1 MKKKMWV
8 LFFLFLLNTCSSDK
22 NKVTNAQ
29 LSNTQLNSDTELY
42 NSGLKFLK
50 TKKFDEA
57 IEKFTELEIQY
68 PYSDWSARGQ
78 MLIGFS
84 HYSSQEYD
92 EAIIS
97 LSKFTEL
104 NPDHP
109 LVPYAIFLRG
119 YSYYERIPNI
129 ELDQDYSEK
138 ALAEFLELT
147 NRYPNTKYKKKSFE
161 IIKILRNHLSSK
173 ELLVGK
179 FYQSKGN
186 YLAAIKR
193 YKQVLKK
200 YKRSVHTPE
209 SLFRLIE
216 SYTSLGLVKQAGY
229 LYKIL
234 SYNFPKSSWN
244 KEGKVFAKKY
254 KIDKNLKKYKKQAI
268 DLDNLK
274 DKDFELF

>member
-1 MKKKMWV
+1 MKIKLLV
-8 LFFLFLLNTCSSDK
+8 IIFLFLLNACSSDK
-22 NKVTNAQ
+22 NTVINK
-29 LSNTQLNSDTELY
+29 QLNNDVEIY
-42 NSGLKFLK
+42 NSGLELLK
-50 TKKFDEA
+50 KKKFDEA
-57 IEKFTELEIQY
+57 IDRFTELEIQY

-84 HYSSQEYD
+84 HYSNREYD
-92 EAIIS
+92 EAILS

-109 LVPYAIFLRG
+109 LVPYAIFLKG

-129 ELDQDYSEK
+129 ELDQEYSVK
-138 ALAEFLELT
+138 ALEEFLELT
-147 NRYPNTKYKKKSFE
+147 NRYPNSKYKKKSFE

-173 ELLVGK
+173 ELLIGK

-193 YKQVLKK
+193 YKQILKK

-216 SYTSLGLVKQAGY
+216 SFTSIGLVKQANY

-234 SYNFPKSSWN
+234 SYNFPKSSWK
-244 KEGKVFAKKY
+244 KEGDVLAKKY
-254 KIDKNLKKYKKQAI
+254 KINTNLKKYKKQAI
-268 DLDNLK
+268 DLNNLK

>member
-1 MKKKMWV
+1 MKKK
-8 LFFLFLLNTCSSDK
+8 LLALIFLFLLNTCSSDK
-22 NKVTNAQ
+22 NPTT
-29 LSNTQLNSDTELY
+29 NTQLNNDVELY
-42 NSGLKFLK
+42 NAGLKFLK
-50 TKKFDEA
+50 TKKIDEA

-84 HYSSQEYD
+84 HYSNKEYD
-92 EAIIS
+92 EAILS

-109 LVPYAIFLRG
+109 LVPYAIFLKG

-129 ELDQDYSEK
+129 ELDQEYSAK
-138 ALAEFLELT
+138 ALEEFLELT
-147 NRYPNTKYKKKSFE
+147 NRYPNSKYKKKSFE

-216 SYTSLGLVKQAGY
+216 CYTSLGLVKQANY

-234 SYNFPKSSWN
+234 SYNFPKSTWK
-244 KEGKVFAKKY
+244 KEGQSLAKKY
-254 KIDKNLKKYKKQAI
+254 KINTNLKKYKKQAI
-268 DLDNLK
+268 DLDNLEV
-274 DKDFELF
+274 KDFELF

>member
-1 MKKKMWV
+1 MKRKLLV
-8 LFFLFLLNTCSSDK
+8 FFLFLLNACSSDK
-22 NKVTNAQ
+22 NFVVNQ
-29 LSNTQLNSDTELY
+29 QLNNDIEIY
-42 NSGLKFLK
+42 NSGLELLK
-50 TKKFDEA
+50 KKKFDEA
-57 IEKFTELEIQY
+57 IDRFTELEIQY

-84 HYSSQEYD
+84 HYSNREYD
-92 EAIIS
+92 EAILS

-109 LVPYAIFLRG
+109 LVPYAIFLKG

-129 ELDQDYSEK
+129 ELDQEYSAK
-138 ALAEFLELT
+138 ALEEFLELT
-147 NRYPNTKYKKKSFE
+147 NRYPNSNYKKKSFE

-173 ELLVGK
+173 ELLIGK

-216 SYTSLGLVKQAGY
+216 SYTSIGLVKQANY

-234 SYNFPKSSWN
+234 SYNFPKSSWR
-244 KEGKVFAKKY
+244 KEGDTLAKKY
-254 KIDKNLKKYKKQAI
+254 NINTNLKKYKKQAI
-268 DLDNLK
+268 DLNKLK

>member
-1 MKKKMWV
+1 MKIKLLV
-8 LFFLFLLNTCSSDK
+8 FIFLFLLNACSSDK
-22 NKVTNAQ
+22 NIVINK
-29 LSNTQLNSDTELY
+29 QLNNDVEIY
-42 NSGLKFLK
+42 NSGLKLLK
-50 TKKFDEA
+50 KRKFNEA
-57 IEKFTELEIQY
+57 IERFTELEIQY

-84 HYSSQEYD
+84 HYSNREYD
-92 EAIIS
+92 EAILS

-109 LVPYAIFLRG
+109 LVPYAIFLKG

-129 ELDQDYSEK
+129 ELDQEYSEK
-138 ALAEFLELT
+138 ALQQFLELT
-147 NRYPNTKYKKKSFE
+147 NRYPNSKYKKKSFE

-173 ELLVGK
+173 ELLIGK

-186 YLAAIKR
+186 YLAAVKR
-193 YKQVLKK
+193 YKQILKK

-209 SLFRLIE
+209 SLFRLVE
-216 SYTSLGLVKQAGY
+216 SYTSIGLVKQANY

-234 SYNFPKSSWN
+234 SYNFPKSSWK
-244 KEGKVFAKKY
+244 KEGDILAKKY
-254 KIDKNLKKYKKQAI
+254 KINTNLKKYKKKAI
-268 DLDNLK
+268 DLNYLK

>member
-1 MKKKMWV
+1 MKIKLLV
-8 LFFLFLLNTCSSDK
+8 IIFLFLLNACSSDK
-22 NKVTNAQ
+22 NTVINK
-29 LSNTQLNSDTELY
+29 QLNNDVEIY
-42 NSGLKFLK
+42 NSGLELLK
-50 TKKFDEA
+50 KKKFDEA
-57 IEKFTELEIQY
+57 IDRFTELEIQY

-84 HYSSQEYD
+84 HYSNREYD
-92 EAIIS
+92 EAILS

-109 LVPYAIFLRG
+109 LVPYAIFLKG

-129 ELDQDYSEK
+129 ELDQEYSAK
-138 ALAEFLELT
+138 ALEEFLELT
-147 NRYPNTKYKKKSFE
+147 NRYPNSKYKKKSFE

-173 ELLVGK
+173 ELLIGK

-193 YKQVLKK
+193 YKQILKK

-216 SYTSLGLVKQAGY
+216 SYTSIGLVKQANY

-234 SYNFPKSSWN
+234 SYNFPKSSWK
-244 KEGKVFAKKY
+244 KEGDVLAKKY
-254 KIDKNLKKYKKQAI
+254 KINTNLKKYKKQAI
-268 DLDNLK
+268 DLNNLK

>member
-1 MKKKMWV
+1 MKKKLLV
-8 LFFLFLLNTCSSDK
+8 FIFLFLLNACSSDK
-22 NKVTNAQ
+22 NIVINKQ
-29 LSNTQLNSDTELY
+29 LSSDVEIY
-42 NSGLKFLK
+42 NSGLELLK
-50 TKKFDEA
+50 RKKFGEA
-57 IEKFTELEIQY
+57 VERFTELEIQY

-84 HYSSQEYD
+84 HYSNREYD
-92 EAIIS
+92 EAILS

-109 LVPYAIFLRG
+109 LVPYAIFLKG

-129 ELDQDYSEK
+129 ELDQEYAER
-138 ALAEFLELT
+138 ALQEFLELT
-147 NRYPNTKYKKKSFE
+147 NRYPNSKYKKKSFE

-173 ELLVGK
+173 ELLIGK

-193 YKQVLKK
+193 YKQILKK

-216 SYTSLGLVKQAGY
+216 SYTSIGLVKQADY

-234 SYNFPKSSWN
+234 SYNFPKSSWK
-244 KEGKVFAKKY
+244 KEGDTLAKKY
-254 KIDKNLKKYKKQAI
+254 NINTNLKKYKKQAI
-268 DLDNLK
+268 DLNKLK

>member
-1 MKKKMWV
+1 MKIKLLV
-8 LFFLFLLNTCSSDK
+8 FIFLFLLNACSSDK
-22 NKVTNAQ
+22 NIVINK
-29 LSNTQLNSDTELY
+29 QLNNDVEIY
-42 NSGLKFLK
+42 NSGLKLLK
-50 TKKFDEA
+50 KRKFNEA
-57 IEKFTELEIQY
+57 IERFTELEIQY

-84 HYSSQEYD
+84 HYSNREYD
-92 EAIIS
+92 EAILS

-109 LVPYAIFLRG
+109 LVPYAIFLKG

-129 ELDQDYSEK
+129 ELDQEYSEK
-138 ALAEFLELT
+138 ALQQFLELT
-147 NRYPNTKYKKKSFE
+147 NRYPNSKYKKKSFE

-173 ELLVGK
+173 ELLIGK

-186 YLAAIKR
+186 YLAAVKR
-193 YKQVLKK
+193 YKQILKK

-209 SLFRLIE
+209 SLFRLVE
-216 SYTSLGLVKQAGY
+216 SYTSIGLVKQANY

-234 SYNFPKSSWN
+234 SYNFPKSSWK
-244 KEGKVFAKKY
+244 KEGDVLAKRY
-254 KIDKNLKKYKKQAI
+254 KINTSLKKYKKQAI
-268 DLDNLK
+268 DLNKLK

>member
-1 MKKKMWV
+1 MKKKLLV
-8 LFFLFLLNTCSSDK
+8 FIFLFLLNACSSNK
-22 NKVTNAQ
+22 NIVINEQ
-29 LSNTQLNSDTELY
+29 FNNDVEIY
-42 NSGLKFLK
+42 NSGLELLK
-50 TKKFDEA
+50 KKKFDEA
-57 IEKFTELEIQY
+57 IDRFTELEIQY

-84 HYSSQEYD
+84 HYSNREYD
-92 EAIIS
+92 EAILS

-109 LVPYAIFLRG
+109 LVPYAIFLKG

-129 ELDQDYSEK
+129 ELDQEYSAK
-138 ALAEFLELT
+138 ALQEFLELT
-147 NRYPNTKYKKKSFE
+147 NRYPNSKYKKKSFE

-173 ELLVGK
+173 ELLIGK

-193 YKQVLKK
+193 YKQILKK

-216 SYTSLGLVKQAGY
+216 SYTSIGLVKQANY

-234 SYNFPKSSWN
+234 SYNFPKSSWK
-244 KEGKVFAKKY
+244 KEGDILAKKY
-254 KIDKNLKKYKKQAI
+254 KINTNLKKYKKQAI
-268 DLDNLK
+268 DLNKLK

>member
-1 MKKKMWV
+1 MKKKLLV
-8 LFFLFLLNTCSSDK
+8 FIFLFLLNACSSDK
-22 NKVTNAQ
+22 NIVINK
-29 LSNTQLNSDTELY
+29 QLNNDVEIY
-42 NSGLKFLK
+42 NSGLELLK
-50 TKKFDEA
+50 KKKFDEA
-57 IEKFTELEIQY
+57 IERFTELEIQY

-84 HYSSQEYD
+84 HYSNREYD
-92 EAIIS
+92 EAILS

-109 LVPYAIFLRG
+109 LVPYAIFLKG

-129 ELDQDYSEK
+129 ELDQEYSVK
-138 ALAEFLELT
+138 ALQEFLELT
-147 NRYPNTKYKKKSFE
+147 NRYPNSKYKKKSFE

-173 ELLVGK
+173 ELLIGK

-193 YKQVLKK
+193 YKQILKK

-216 SYTSLGLVKQAGY
+216 SYTSIGLVKQANY

-234 SYNFPKSSWN
+234 SYNFPKSSWK
-244 KEGKVFAKKY
+244 KEGDILAKKY
-254 KIDKNLKKYKKQAI
+254 KINTNLKKYKKQAI
-268 DLDNLK
+268 DLNKLK

>member
-1 MKKKMWV
+1 MKRKLLV
-8 LFFLFLLNTCSSDK
+8 FIFLFLLNACSSDK
-22 NKVTNAQ
+22 NII
-29 LSNTQLNSDTELY
+29 SNKQLNNDVEIY
-42 NSGLKFLK
+42 NSGLELLK
-50 TKKFDEA
+50 KKKFDEA
-57 IEKFTELEIQY
+57 IDRFTELEIQY

-84 HYSSQEYD
+84 HYSNKEYD
-92 EAIIS
+92 EAILS

-109 LVPYAIFLRG
+109 LVPYAIFLKG

-129 ELDQDYSEK
+129 ELDQEYSEK
-138 ALAEFLELT
+138 ALDEFLELT
-147 NRYPNTKYKKKSFE
+147 NRYPNSKYKKKSFE
-161 IIKILRNHLSSK
+161 IMKILRNHLSSK
-173 ELLVGK
+173 ELLIGK

-193 YKQVLKK
+193 YKQIIKK

-216 SYTSLGLVKQAGY
+216 SYTSIGLVKQADY

-234 SYNFPKSSWN
+234 SYNFPKSSWK
-244 KEGKVFAKKY
+244 KEGDILAKKY
-254 KIDKNLKKYKKQAI
+254 NINKNLKKYKKQAI
-268 DLDNLK
+268 DLNNLK

>member
-1 MKKKMWV
+1 MKKLLLV
-8 LFFLFLLNTCSSDK
+8 SLFLFSLNTCSSDK
-22 NKVTNAQ
+22 TIVN
-29 LSNTQLNSDTELY
+29 NTLFNNDVELY
-42 NSGLKFLK
+42 NEGLRLLK
-50 TKKFDEA
+50 TKRFDEA
-57 IEKFTELEIQY
+57 IERFTELEIQF

-84 HYSSQEYD
+84 HYSNREYD
-92 EAIIS
+92 EAILS
-97 LSKFTEL
+97 LSKFAEL

-109 LVPYAIFLRG
+109 LVPYAIFLKG

-129 ELDQDYSEK
+129 KLDQEYSSK
-138 ALAEFLELT
+138 ALEEFLELT
-147 NRYPNTKYKKKSFE
+147 NRYPNSKYKKKSFE

-173 ELLVGK
+173 ELLIGK

-193 YKQVLKK
+193 YKQILKK

-209 SLFRLIE
+209 SLYRLIE
-216 SYTSLGLVKQAGY
+216 SYTSLGLVKQANY

-234 SYNFPKSSWN
+234 SYNFPKSLWK
-244 KEGKVFAKKY
+244 KEGETLAKKY
-254 KIDKNLKKYKKQAI
+254 KINVNLKKYNKQAI

>member
-1 MKKKMWV
+1 MKIKLLV
-8 LFFLFLLNTCSSDK
+8 FIFLFLLNACSSDK
-22 NKVTNAQ
+22 NIVINK
-29 LSNTQLNSDTELY
+29 QLNNDVEIY
-42 NSGLKFLK
+42 NSGLELLKKRKFN
-50 TKKFDEA
+50 EA
-57 IEKFTELEIQY
+57 IERFTELEIQY

-84 HYSSQEYD
+84 HYSNREYD
-92 EAIIS
+92 EAILS

-109 LVPYAIFLRG
+109 LVPYAIFLKG

-129 ELDQDYSEK
+129 ELDQEYSEK
-138 ALAEFLELT
+138 ALQQFLELT
-147 NRYPNTKYKKKSFE
+147 NRYPNSKYKKKSFE

-173 ELLVGK
+173 ELLIGK

-186 YLAAIKR
+186 YLAAVKR
-193 YKQVLKK
+193 YKQILKK

-209 SLFRLIE
+209 SLFRLVE
-216 SYTSLGLVKQAGY
+216 SYTSIGLVKQANY

-234 SYNFPKSSWN
+234 SYNFPKSSWK
-244 KEGKVFAKKY
+244 KEGDILAKKY
-254 KIDKNLKKYKKQAI
+254 KINTNLKKYKKQAI
-268 DLDNLK
+268 DLNYLK

>member
-1 MKKKMWV
+1 MKKKLLV
-8 LFFLFLLNTCSSDK
+8 FIFLFLLNACSSDK
-22 NKVTNAQ
+22 NIVINKQ
-29 LSNTQLNSDTELY
+29 LSSDVEIY
-42 NSGLKFLK
+42 NSGLELLK
-50 TKKFDEA
+50 RKKFGEA
-57 IEKFTELEIQY
+57 VERFTELEIQY

-84 HYSSQEYD
+84 HYSNREYD
-92 EAIIS
+92 EAILS

-109 LVPYAIFLRG
+109 LVPYAIFLKG

-129 ELDQDYSEK
+129 ELDQEYAER
-138 ALAEFLELT
+138 ALQEFLELT
-147 NRYPNTKYKKKSFE
+147 NRYPNSKYKKKSFE

-173 ELLVGK
+173 ELLIGK

-193 YKQVLKK
+193 YKQILKK

-216 SYTSLGLVKQAGY
+216 SYTSIGLVKQANY

-234 SYNFPKSSWN
+234 SYNFPKSSWK
-244 KEGKVFAKKY
+244 KEGDTLAKKY
-254 KIDKNLKKYKKQAI
+254 NINTNLKKYKKQAI
-268 DLDNLK
+268 DLNNLK

>member
-1 MKKKMWV
+1 MKRKLLV
-8 LFFLFLLNTCSSDK
+8 AIFLFLINGCSSDK
-22 NKVTNAQ
+22 NLVID
-29 LSNTQLNSDTELY
+29 TQLNSDVEIY
-42 NSGLKFLK
+42 NSGLELLK
-50 TKKFDEA
+50 KKKFDEA
-57 IEKFTELEIQY
+57 IDRFTELEIQY

-84 HYSSQEYD
+84 HYSNREYD
-92 EAIIS
+92 EAILS

-109 LVPYAIFLRG
+109 LVPYAIFLKG

-129 ELDQDYSEK
+129 ELDQEYAER
-138 ALAEFLELT
+138 ALQEFLELT
-147 NRYPNTKYKKKSFE
+147 NRYPNSKYKKKSFE

-173 ELLVGK
+173 ELLIGK

-193 YKQVLKK
+193 YKQILKK

-216 SYTSLGLVKQAGY
+216 SYTSIGLVKQADY

-234 SYNFPKSSWN
+234 SYNFPKSSWK
-244 KEGKVFAKKY
+244 KEGDTLAKKY
-254 KIDKNLKKYKKQAI
+254 NINTNLKKYKKQAI
-268 DLDNLK
+268 DLNNLK

>member
-1 MKKKMWV
+1 MKIKLLV
-8 LFFLFLLNTCSSDK
+8 IIFLFLLNACSSDK
-22 NKVTNAQ
+22 NTVINK
-29 LSNTQLNSDTELY
+29 QLNNDVEIY
-42 NSGLKFLK
+42 NSGLELLK
-50 TKKFDEA
+50 KKKFDEA
-57 IEKFTELEIQY
+57 IDRFTELEIQY

-84 HYSSQEYD
+84 HYSNREYD
-92 EAIIS
+92 EAILS

-109 LVPYAIFLRG
+109 LVPYAIFLKG

-129 ELDQDYSEK
+129 ELDQEYSAK
-138 ALAEFLELT
+138 ALQEFLELT
-147 NRYPNTKYKKKSFE
+147 NRYPNSKYKKKSFE

-173 ELLVGK
+173 ELLIGK

-193 YKQVLKK
+193 YKQILKK

-216 SYTSLGLVKQAGY
+216 SYTSIGLVKQANY

-234 SYNFPKSSWN
+234 SYNFPKSSWK
-244 KEGKVFAKKY
+244 KEGDILAKKY
-254 KIDKNLKKYKKQAI
+254 KINTNLKKYKKQAI
-268 DLDNLK
+268 DLNYLK

>member
-1 MKKKMWV
+1 MKKLLLV
-8 LFFLFLLNTCSSDK
+8 SLFLFSLNTCSSEK
-22 NKVTNAQ
+22 NIVN
-29 LSNTQLNSDTELY
+29 NTRLNNDVELY
-42 NSGLKFLK
+42 NAGLKLLR

-57 IEKFTELEIQY
+57 IERFTELEIQY

-84 HYSSQEYD
+84 HYSNREFD
-92 EAIIS
+92 EAILS
-97 LSKFTEL
+97 LSKFIEL

-109 LVPYAIFLRG
+109 LVPYAIFLKG

-129 ELDQDYSEK
+129 ELDQEYSAR
-138 ALAEFLELT
+138 ALEEFLELT
-147 NRYPNTKYKKKSFE
+147 NRYPNSKYKKKSFE

-173 ELLVGK
+173 ELLIGK

-193 YKQVLKK
+193 YKQILKK

-209 SLFRLIE
+209 SLYRLIE
-216 SYTSLGLVKQAGY
+216 SYTSLGLVKQANY

-234 SYNFPKSSWN
+234 SYNFPKSLWK
-244 KEGKVFAKKY
+244 KEGETLAKKY
-254 KIDKNLKKYKKQAI
+254 KINVNLKKYNKQAI

>member
-1 MKKKMWV
+1 MKRKLLV
-8 LFFLFLLNTCSSDK
+8 FTLLFLLNACSSDK
-22 NKVTNAQ
+22 NIVINKQ
-29 LSNTQLNSDTELY
+29 LDNDVEIY
-42 NSGLKFLK
+42 NSGLELLK
-50 TKKFDEA
+50 KKKFDEA
-57 IEKFTELEIQY
+57 IDRFTELEIQY

-84 HYSSQEYD
+84 HYSNREYD
-92 EAIIS
+92 EAILS

-104 NPDHP
+104 NPDHS
-109 LVPYAIFLRG
+109 LVPYAIFLKG

-129 ELDQDYSEK
+129 ELDQEYSEK
-138 ALAEFLELT
+138 ALQEFLELT
-147 NRYPNTKYKKKSFE
+147 NRYPNSKYKKKSFD

-173 ELLVGK
+173 ELLIGK

-193 YKQVLKK
+193 YKQILKT
-200 YKRSVHTPE
+200 YKRSIHTPE

-216 SYTSLGLVKQAGY
+216 SYTSIGLVKQANY

-234 SYNFPKSSWN
+234 SYNFPKSSWK
-244 KEGKVFAKKY
+244 KEGDILAKKY
-254 KIDKNLKKYKKQAI
+254 NINKNLKKYKKQAI
-268 DLDNLK
+268 DLNNLK

>member
-1 MKKKMWV
+1 MKKLLLV
-8 LFFLFLLNTCSSDK
+8 SLFLFSLSTCSSEK
-22 NKVTNAQ
+22 SIIN
-29 LSNTQLNSDTELY
+29 NTQLNNDVELY
-42 NSGLKFLK
+42 NAGLKLLK
-50 TKKFDEA
+50 TKRFDDA
-57 IEKFTELEIQY
+57 IERFTELEIQY

-84 HYSSQEYD
+84 HYSNREYD
-92 EAIIS
+92 EAILS

-109 LVPYAIFLRG
+109 LVPYAIFLKG
-119 YSYYERIPNI
+119 YSYYERIPSI
-129 ELDQDYSEK
+129 ELDQEY
-138 ALAEFLELT
+138 ALQALEEFLELT
-147 NRYPNTKYKKKSFE
+147 NRYPNSKYKKKSFE

-193 YKQVLKK
+193 YKQILKK

-209 SLFRLIE
+209 SLYRLIE
-216 SYTSLGLVKQAGY
+216 SYTSLGLVKQANY

-234 SYNFPKSSWN
+234 SYNFPKSSWK
-244 KEGKVFAKKY
+244 KEGETLAKKY
-254 KIDKNLKKYKKQAI
+254 KINVNLKKYNKQAI

>member
-1 MKKKMWV
+1 MKKKLLV
-8 LFFLFLLNTCSSDK
+8 FIFLFLLNACSSDK
-22 NKVTNAQ
+22 NIVINK
-29 LSNTQLNSDTELY
+29 QLNNDVEIY
-42 NSGLKFLK
+42 NSGLELLK
-50 TKKFDEA
+50 KKKFDEA
-57 IEKFTELEIQY
+57 IDRFTELEIQY

-84 HYSSQEYD
+84 HYSNREYD
-92 EAIIS
+92 EAILS

-109 LVPYAIFLRG
+109 LVPYAIFLKG

-129 ELDQDYSEK
+129 ELDQEYSEK
-138 ALAEFLELT
+138 ALQEFLELT
-147 NRYPNTKYKKKSFE
+147 NRYPNSKYKKKSFE

-173 ELLVGK
+173 ELLIGK

-193 YKQVLKK
+193 YKQILKK

-216 SYTSLGLVKQAGY
+216 SYTSIGLVKQANY

-234 SYNFPKSSWN
+234 SYNFPKSSWK
-244 KEGKVFAKKY
+244 KEGDILAKKY
-254 KIDKNLKKYKKQAI
+254 KINTNLKKYKKQAI
-268 DLDNLK
+268 DLNNLK

>member
-1 MKKKMWV
+1 MKKLLLV
-8 LFFLFLLNTCSSDK
+8 SLFLFSLNTCSSEK
-22 NKVTNAQ
+22 NIVN
-29 LSNTQLNSDTELY
+29 NTRLNNDVELY
-42 NSGLKFLK
+42 NAGLKFLK

-57 IEKFTELEIQY
+57 IERFTELEIQY

-84 HYSSQEYD
+84 HYSNREYD
-92 EAIIS
+92 EAILS

-109 LVPYAIFLRG
+109 LVPYAIFLKG

-129 ELDQDYSEK
+129 ELDQEYSAK
-138 ALAEFLELT
+138 ALGEFLELT
-147 NRYPNTKYKKKSFE
+147 NRYPNSKYKKKSFE

-173 ELLVGK
+173 ELLIGK

-193 YKQVLKK
+193 YKQILKK

-209 SLFRLIE
+209 SLYRLIE
-216 SYTSLGLVKQAGY
+216 SYTSLGLVKQANY

-234 SYNFPKSSWN
+234 SYNFPKSSWK
-244 KEGKVFAKKY
+244 KEGEELAKKY
-254 KIDKNLKKYKKQAI
+254 KINVNLKKYNKQSI

>member
-1 MKKKMWV
+1 MKIKLLV
-8 LFFLFLLNTCSSDK
+8 VIFLFLLNACSSDK
-22 NKVTNAQ
+22 NIVINK
-29 LSNTQLNSDTELY
+29 QLNNDVEIY
-42 NSGLKFLK
+42 NSGLGLLK
-50 TKKFDEA
+50 KKKFDEA
-57 IEKFTELEIQY
+57 IDRFTELEIQY

-84 HYSSQEYD
+84 HYSNREYD
-92 EAIIS
+92 EAILS

-109 LVPYAIFLRG
+109 LVPYAIFLKG

-129 ELDQDYSEK
+129 ELDQEYSVK
-138 ALAEFLELT
+138 ALEEFLELT
-147 NRYPNTKYKKKSFE
+147 NRYPNSKYKKKSFE

-173 ELLVGK
+173 ELLIGK

-193 YKQVLKK
+193 YKQILKK

-216 SYTSLGLVKQAGY
+216 SFTSIGLVKQANY

-234 SYNFPKSSWN
+234 SYNFPKSSWK
-244 KEGKVFAKKY
+244 KEGDVLAKKY
-254 KIDKNLKKYKKQAI
+254 KINTNLKKYKKQAI
-268 DLDNLK
+268 DLNNLK

>member
-1 MKKKMWV
+1 MKKLLLV
-8 LFFLFLLNTCSSDK
+8 SLFLFSLNTCSSEK
-22 NKVTNAQ
+22 NIVN
-29 LSNTQLNSDTELY
+29 NTRLNNDVELY
-42 NSGLKFLK
+42 NAGLKLLR

-57 IEKFTELEIQY
+57 IERFTELEIQY

-84 HYSSQEYD
+84 HYSNREFD
-92 EAIIS
+92 EAILS
-97 LSKFTEL
+97 LSKFIEL

-109 LVPYAIFLRG
+109 LVPYAIFLKG

-129 ELDQDYSEK
+129 ELDQEYSAR
-138 ALAEFLELT
+138 ALEEFLELT
-147 NRYPNTKYKKKSFE
+147 NRYPNSKYKKKSFE

-173 ELLVGK
+173 ELLIGK

-193 YKQVLKK
+193 YKQILKK

-209 SLFRLIE
+209 SLYRLIE
-216 SYTSLGLVKQAGY
+216 SYTSLGLVKQANY
-229 LYKIL
+229 LFKIL
-234 SYNFPKSSWN
+234 SYNFPKSSWK
-244 KEGKVFAKKY
+244 KEGETLAKKY
-254 KIDKNLKKYKKQAI
+254 KINVNLKKYNKQAI

>member
-1 MKKKMWV
+1 MKKK
-8 LFFLFLLNTCSSDK
+8 LLALIFLFLLNTCSSDK
-22 NKVTNAQ
+22 NPTT
-29 LSNTQLNSDTELY
+29 NTQLNNDVELY
-42 NSGLKFLK
+42 NAGLKFLK
-50 TKKFDEA
+50 TKKIDEA

-84 HYSSQEYD
+84 HYSNKEYD
-92 EAIIS
+92 EAILS

-109 LVPYAIFLRG
+109 LVPYAIFLKG

-129 ELDQDYSEK
+129 ELDQEYSAK
-138 ALAEFLELT
+138 ALEEFLELT
-147 NRYPNTKYKKKSFE
+147 NRYPNSKYKKKSFE

-173 ELLVGK
+173 ELLIGK

-193 YKQVLKK
+193 YKEVLKK

-216 SYTSLGLVKQAGY
+216 CYTSLGLVKQANY

-234 SYNFPKSSWN
+234 SYNFPKSTWK
-244 KEGKVFAKKY
+244 KEGQSLAKKY
-254 KIDKNLKKYKKQAI
+254 KINTNLKKYKKQAI
-268 DLDNLK
+268 DLDNLE

>member
-1 MKKKMWV
+1 MKKKLLV
-8 LFFLFLLNTCSSDK
+8 LTLLFLLNACSSDQNIVS
-22 NKVTNAQ
+22 NK
-29 LSNTQLNSDTELY
+29 QLNNDVEIY
-42 NSGLKFLK
+42 NSGLELLK
-50 TKKFDEA
+50 KKKFDEA
-57 IEKFTELEIQY
+57 IDRFTELEIQY

-84 HYSSQEYD
+84 HYSNREYD
-92 EAIIS
+92 EAILS

-109 LVPYAIFLRG
+109 LVPYAIFLKG

-129 ELDQDYSEK
+129 ELDQEYSEK
-138 ALAEFLELT
+138 ALQEFLELT
-147 NRYPNTKYKKKSFE
+147 NRYPNSKYKKKSFD

-186 YLAAIKR
+186 YLAAVKR
-193 YKQVLKK
+193 YKQILKK
-200 YKRSVHTPE
+200 YRRSVHTPE
-209 SLFRLIE
+209 SLYRLIE
-216 SYTSLGLVKQAGY
+216 SYTSIGLVKQANY

-234 SYNFPKSSWN
+234 SYNFPRSSWK
-244 KEGKVFAKKY
+244 KEGDILAKKY
-254 KIDKNLKKYKKQAI
+254 SINTNLKKYKKQAI
-268 DLDNLK
+268 DLNNLK

>member
-1 MKKKMWV
+1 MKRKLLV
-8 LFFLFLLNTCSSDK
+8 FIFLFILNACSSDRNIVI
-22 NKVTNAQ
+22 NKP
-29 LSNTQLNSDTELY
+29 LNSDVEIY
-42 NSGLKFLK
+42 NSGLELLK
-50 TKKFDEA
+50 KKKFDEA
-57 IEKFTELEIQY
+57 IDRFTELEIQY

-84 HYSSQEYD
+84 HYSNREYD
-92 EAIIS
+92 EAILS

-109 LVPYAIFLRG
+109 LVPYAIFLKG

-129 ELDQDYSEK
+129 ELDQEYSVK
-138 ALAEFLELT
+138 ALQEFLELT
-147 NRYPNTKYKKKSFE
+147 NRYPNSKYKKKSFE

-173 ELLVGK
+173 ELLIGK

-193 YKQVLKK
+193 YKQILKK

-216 SYTSLGLVKQAGY
+216 SYTSLGLVKQANY

-234 SYNFPKSSWN
+234 SYNFPKSSWK
-244 KEGKVFAKKY
+244 KEGDVLAKRY
-254 KIDKNLKKYKKQAI
+254 NINRNLKKYKKQAI
-268 DLDNLK
+268 DLNNLK

>member
-1 MKKKMWV
+1 MKIKLLV
-8 LFFLFLLNTCSSDK
+8 IIFLFLLNACSSDK
-22 NKVTNAQ
+22 NTVINK
-29 LSNTQLNSDTELY
+29 QLNNDVEIY
-42 NSGLKFLK
+42 NSGLELLK
-50 TKKFDEA
+50 KKKFDEA
-57 IEKFTELEIQY
+57 IDRFTELEIQY

-84 HYSSQEYD
+84 HYSNREYD
-92 EAIIS
+92 EAILS

-109 LVPYAIFLRG
+109 LVPYAIFLKG

-129 ELDQDYSEK
+129 ELDQEYSAK
-138 ALAEFLELT
+138 ALEEFIELT
-147 NRYPNTKYKKKSFE
+147 NRYPNSKYKKKSFE

-173 ELLVGK
+173 ELLIGK

-193 YKQVLKK
+193 YKQILKK

-216 SYTSLGLVKQAGY
+216 SYTSIGLVKQANY

-234 SYNFPKSSWN
+234 SYNFPKSSWK
-244 KEGKVFAKKY
+244 KEGDILAKKY
-254 KIDKNLKKYKKQAI
+254 KINTNLKKYKKQAI
-268 DLDNLK
+268 DLNYLK

>member
-1 MKKKMWV
+1 MRRKLLV
-8 LFFLFLLNTCSSDK
+8 FIFLFMLNACSSDQNIVI
-22 NKVTNAQ
+22 NKR
-29 LSNTQLNSDTELY
+29 LNNDIEIY
-42 NSGLKFLK
+42 NSGLELLK
-50 TKKFDEA
+50 KKKFDEA
-57 IEKFTELEIQY
+57 IDRFTELEIQY

-84 HYSSQEYD
+84 HYSNKEYD
-92 EAIIS
+92 EAILS

-109 LVPYAIFLRG
+109 LVPYAIFLKG

-129 ELDQDYSEK
+129 ELDQEYSVK
-138 ALAEFLELT
+138 ALQEFLELT
-147 NRYPNTKYKKKSFE
+147 NRYPNSKYKKKSFE

-173 ELLVGK
+173 ELLIGK

-193 YKQVLKK
+193 YKQILKK

-216 SYTSLGLVKQAGY
+216 SYTSLGLVKQANY

-234 SYNFPKSSWN
+234 SYNFPKSSWK
-244 KEGKVFAKKY
+244 KEGDILAKRYNIKR
-254 KIDKNLKKYKKQAI
+254 NLKKYKKQAI
-268 DLDNLK
+268 RKCFEKDNR
-274 DKDFELF
+274 FQC

>member
-1 MKKKMWV
+1 MKKKLLV
-8 LFFLFLLNTCSSDK
+8 FIFLFLLNACSSDK
-22 NKVTNAQ
+22 NIVINE
-29 LSNTQLNSDTELY
+29 QLNNDVEIY
-42 NSGLKFLK
+42 NSGLELLK
-50 TKKFDEA
+50 KKKFDEA
-57 IEKFTELEIQY
+57 IDRFTELEIQY

-84 HYSSQEYD
+84 HYSNREYD
-92 EAIIS
+92 EAILS

-109 LVPYAIFLRG
+109 LVPYAIFLKG

-129 ELDQDYSEK
+129 ELDQEYSVK
-138 ALAEFLELT
+138 ALQEFLELT
-147 NRYPNTKYKKKSFE
+147 NRYPNSKYKKKSFE

-173 ELLVGK
+173 ELLIGK

-193 YKQVLKK
+193 YKQILKK

-216 SYTSLGLVKQAGY
+216 SYTSIGLVKQANY

-234 SYNFPKSSWN
+234 SYNFPKSSWK
-244 KEGKVFAKKY
+244 KEGDILAKKY
-254 KIDKNLKKYKKQAI
+254 KINTNLKKYKKQAI
-268 DLDNLK
+268 DLNKLK

>member
-1 MKKKMWV
+1 MKIKLLV
-8 LFFLFLLNTCSSDK
+8 FIFLFLLNACSSDK
-22 NKVTNAQ
+22 NIVINK
-29 LSNTQLNSDTELY
+29 QLNNDVEIY
-42 NSGLKFLK
+42 NSGLKLLK
-50 TKKFDEA
+50 KRKFNEA
-57 IEKFTELEIQY
+57 IERFTELEIQY

-84 HYSSQEYD
+84 HYSNREYD
-92 EAIIS
+92 EAILS

-109 LVPYAIFLRG
+109 LVPYAIFLKG

-129 ELDQDYSEK
+129 ELDQEYSEK
-138 ALAEFLELT
+138 ALQQFLELT
-147 NRYPNTKYKKKSFE
+147 NRYPNSKYKKKSFE

-173 ELLVGK
+173 ELLIGK

-193 YKQVLKK
+193 YKQILKK

-216 SYTSLGLVKQAGY
+216 SYTSIGLVKQANY

-234 SYNFPKSSWN
+234 SYNFPKSSWK
-244 KEGKVFAKKY
+244 KEGDILAKKY
-254 KIDKNLKKYKKQAI
+254 KINTNLKKYKKQAI
-268 DLDNLK
+268 DLNYLK

>member
-1 MKKKMWV
+1 MKIKLLV
-8 LFFLFLLNTCSSDK
+8 IIFLFLLNACSSDK
-22 NKVTNAQ
+22 NTVINK
-29 LSNTQLNSDTELY
+29 QLNNDVEIY
-42 NSGLKFLK
+42 NSGLELLK
-50 TKKFDEA
+50 KKKFDEA
-57 IEKFTELEIQY
+57 IDRFTELEIQY

-84 HYSSQEYD
+84 HYSNREYD
-92 EAIIS
+92 EAILS

-109 LVPYAIFLRG
+109 LVPYAIFLKG

-129 ELDQDYSEK
+129 ELDQEYSAK
-138 ALAEFLELT
+138 ALEEFLELT
-147 NRYPNTKYKKKSFE
+147 NRYPNSKYKKKSFE

-173 ELLVGK
+173 ELLIGK

-193 YKQVLKK
+193 YKQILKK

-216 SYTSLGLVKQAGY
+216 SFTSIGLVKQANY

-234 SYNFPKSSWN
+234 SYNFPKSSWK
-244 KEGKVFAKKY
+244 KEGDVLAKKY
-254 KIDKNLKKYKKQAI
+254 KINTNLKKYKKQAI
-268 DLDNLK
+268 DLNNLK
-274 DKDFELF
+274 DKDLELF

>member
-1 MKKKMWV
+1 MKRKLLV
-8 LFFLFLLNTCSSDK
+8 FIFLFLLNACSSDK
-22 NKVTNAQ
+22 NIVINK
-29 LSNTQLNSDTELY
+29 QLNNDVEIY
-42 NSGLKFLK
+42 NSGLELLK
-50 TKKFDEA
+50 KKKFDEA
-57 IEKFTELEIQY
+57 IDRFTELEIQY

-84 HYSSQEYD
+84 HYSNREYD
-92 EAIIS
+92 EAILS

-109 LVPYAIFLRG
+109 LVPYAIFLKG

-129 ELDQDYSEK
+129 ELDQEYSEK
-138 ALAEFLELT
+138 ALQEFLELT
-147 NRYPNTKYKKKSFE
+147 NRYPNSKYKKKSFE

-173 ELLVGK
+173 ELLIGK

-193 YKQVLKK
+193 YKQILKK

-216 SYTSLGLVKQAGY
+216 SYTSIGLVKQANY

-234 SYNFPKSSWN
+234 SYNFPKSSWK
-244 KEGKVFAKKY
+244 KEGDILAKKY
-254 KIDKNLKKYKKQAI
+254 NINTNLKKYKKQAI
-268 DLDNLK
+268 DLNKLK

>member
-1 MKKKMWV
+1 MKIKLLV
-8 LFFLFLLNTCSSDK
+8 FIFLFLLNACSSDK
-22 NKVTNAQ
+22 NIVINK
-29 LSNTQLNSDTELY
+29 QLNNDVEIY
-42 NSGLKFLK
+42 NSGLELLK
-50 TKKFDEA
+50 KRKFDEA
-57 IEKFTELEIQY
+57 IERFTELEIQY

-84 HYSSQEYD
+84 HYSNREYD
-92 EAIIS
+92 EAILS

-109 LVPYAIFLRG
+109 LVPYAIFLKG

-129 ELDQDYSEK
+129 ELDQEYSEK
-138 ALAEFLELT
+138 ALQQFLELT
-147 NRYPNTKYKKKSFE
+147 NRYPNSKYKKKSFE

-173 ELLVGK
+173 ELLIGK

-186 YLAAIKR
+186 YLAAVKR
-193 YKQVLKK
+193 YKQILKK

-209 SLFRLIE
+209 SLFRLVE
-216 SYTSLGLVKQAGY
+216 SYTSIGLVKQANY

-234 SYNFPKSSWN
+234 SYNFPKSSWK
-244 KEGKVFAKKY
+244 KEGDILAKKY
-254 KIDKNLKKYKKQAI
+254 KINTNLKKYKKQAI
-268 DLDNLK
+268 DLNYLK